1 MLEPP
6 SHAHHSCQDPYTPE
20 ELPLLPLPQTLQRL
34 EVCKS
39 KGFVGV
45 DLSNLDAYDANNG
58 LGLTAADQLAY
69 NKWLAATAH
78 GLGLAVGL
86 KNDVGQIQDLVGDFD
101 YFVNE

>member
-1 MLEPP
+1 
-6 SHAHHSCQDPYTPE
+6 
-20 ELPLLPLPQTLQRL
+20 L

-69 NKWLAATAH
+69 NKWLANTTH
-78 GLGLAVGL
+78 DLGLAAGL
-86 KNDVGQIQDLVGDFD
+86 KADLGQIADLATSFDF
-101 YFVNE
+101 FTSV